1 MLLELENVDKME
13 YEKLG
18 NDGIQEED
26 PDLELLKKAIK
37 KNLGFNC
44 EQYKESHFR
53 RRINVRVRA
62 TNSSNYAEYLK
73 ILKKD
78 RDEYRYL
85 IEALTVNVSEFFR
98 NPETYT
104 VIEKEVLPALIESK
118 SNSLVKAIRIWSAGC
133 AAGEEAYSL
142 AIMLHRMLGKDFGKY
157 RISIQGTDIDS
168 SSLEKARKGVYS
180 ESALKNV
187 DEKTRERYFIKK
199 GGMYQVT
206 NQLKSITHFKQHDLI
221 SGPKLNHFDM
231 IICRNVMIYFNKEIQ
246 EQLHLDFY
254 KALSQGGFFIIG
266 KAETLLGT
274 AADYFKPYNTRERL
288 YVKENEGNIHGKR
301 GDIHGKRGD
310 IHGKRDQEAK

>member
-1 MLLELENVDKME
+1 MEN
-13 YEKLG
+13 EKLR
-18 NDGIQEED
+18 NDEIQEED

-62 TNSSNYAEYLK
+62 TNSSSYAEYLK

-78 RDEYRYL
+78 QDEYRNL

-104 VIEKEVLPALIESK
+104 VIEKEVLPALIKSK
-118 SNSLVKAIRIWSAGC
+118 SNSMVKSIRIWSAGC

-142 AIMLHRMLGKDFGKY
+142 AILLHMLLNKDFGKY
-157 RISIQGTDIDS
+157 RISIMGTDIDS
-168 SSLEKARKGVYS
+168 SSLEKARKGVYG
-180 ESALKNV
+180 ENVLKNV

-206 NQLKSITHFKQHDLI
+206 DQLKNITHFKQHDLI
-221 SGPKLNHFDM
+221 SGPKLSHFDM

-274 AADYFKPYNTRERL
+274 AAGYFKPYNTRERL
-288 YVKENEGNIHGKR
+288 YVKENKGEIHGKREEIHGKREEIHGKR
-301 GDIHGKRGD
+301 GE

>member
-1 MLLELENVDKME
+1 MEN
-13 YEKLG
+13 EKLR
-18 NDGIQEED
+18 NDEIQEED

-37 KNLGFNC
+37 KNIGFNC

-62 TNSSNYAEYLK
+62 TNSSSYAEYLK

-78 RDEYRYL
+78 QDEYRNL

-104 VIEKEVLPALIESK
+104 VIEKEILPALIKSK

-142 AIMLHRMLGKDFGKY
+142 AILLQMLLDKDFGKY
-157 RISIQGTDIDS
+157 RISIIGTDIDS

-180 ESALKNV
+180 ENVLKNV

-206 NQLKSITHFKQHDLI
+206 DQLKNITHFKQHDLI
-221 SGPKLNHFDM
+221 SGPKLSHFDM

-246 EQLHLDFY
+246 EQLHLEFY
-254 KALSQGGFFIIG
+254 KALNRGGFFIIG

-274 AADYFKPYNTRERL
+274 AAGYFKPYNTRERL
-288 YVKENEGNIHGKR
+288 YVKTNEGN
-301 GDIHGKRGD
+301 IHGKRGD

>member
-1 MLLELENVDKME
+1 MEN
-13 YEKLG
+13 EKLRT
-18 NDGIQEED
+18 DEIQEED
-26 PDLELLKKAIK
+26 PDLELLKKTIK

-62 TNSSNYAEYLK
+62 TNSRSYAEYLK
-73 ILKKD
+73 ILKRD
-78 RDEYRYL
+78 LDEYRYL

-98 NPETYT
+98 NPETYA
-104 VIEKEVLPALIESK
+104 VIEKEVLPALIESQ

-157 RISIQGTDIDS
+157 RISILGTDIDS

-206 NQLKSITHFKQHDLI
+206 DQLKNITHFKQHDLI
-221 SGPKLNHFDM
+221 SGPKLSHFDM

-274 AADYFKPYNTRERL
+274 AASYFKPFNTRERL
-288 YVKENEGNIHGKR
+288 YVKENEGT
-301 GDIHGKRGD
+301 IHGKRGD

>member
-1 MLLELENVDKME
+1 MEN
-13 YEKLG
+13 EKLR
-18 NDGIQEED
+18 NDEIQEED

-62 TNSSNYAEYLK
+62 TNSSSYAEYLK

-78 RDEYRYL
+78 QDEYRNL

-104 VIEKEVLPALIESK
+104 VIEKEVLPALIKSK
-118 SNSLVKAIRIWSAGC
+118 SNSMVKSIRIWSAGC

-142 AIMLHRMLGKDFGKY
+142 AILLHMLLNKDFGKY
-157 RISIQGTDIDS
+157 RISIMGTDIDS
-168 SSLEKARKGVYS
+168 SSLEKARKGVYG
-180 ESALKNV
+180 ENVLKNV

-206 NQLKSITHFKQHDLI
+206 DQLKNITHFKQHDLI
-221 SGPKLNHFDM
+221 SGPKLSHFDM

-246 EQLHLDFY
+246 EQLHLEFY
-254 KALSQGGFFIIG
+254 KALNRGGFFIIG

-274 AADYFKPYNTRERL
+274 AACYFKPYNTRERL
-288 YVKENEGNIHGKR
+288 YVKTNEGN
-301 GDIHGKRGD
+301 IHGKRGD

>member
-1 MLLELENVDKME
+1 MEN
-13 YEKLG
+13 EKLRT
-18 NDGIQEED
+18 DEIQEED

-62 TNSSNYAEYLK
+62 TNSSSYAEYLK

-78 RDEYRYL
+78 QDEYRNL

-104 VIEKEVLPALIESK
+104 VIEKEVLPTLIKSK
-118 SNSLVKAIRIWSAGC
+118 SRSLVKAIRIWSAGC

-142 AIMLHRMLGKDFGKY
+142 AIMLHRLLGKDFGKY
-157 RISIQGTDIDS
+157 RISIMGTDIDS

-206 NQLKSITHFKQHDLI
+206 DQLKNITHFKQHDLI
-221 SGPKLNHFDM
+221 SGPKLSHFDM

-246 EQLHLDFY
+246 EQLHLEFY

-274 AADYFKPYNTRERL
+274 AAGYFNPYNTRERL

-301 GDIHGKRGD
+301 GDIHGKR
-310 IHGKRDQEAK
+310 DQEAK

>member
-1 MLLELENVDKME
+1 MEN
-13 YEKLG
+13 EKLR
-18 NDGIQEED
+18 NDEIQEED
-26 PDLELLKKAIK
+26 PDLELLKRAIK

-62 TNSSNYAEYLK
+62 TNSSSYAEYLK

-78 RDEYRYL
+78 QDEYRNL

-104 VIEKEVLPALIESK
+104 VIEKEVLPALIKSK
-118 SNSLVKAIRIWSAGC
+118 SNSLVKSIRIWSAGC

-142 AIMLHRMLGKDFGKY
+142 AILLHMLLDKEFGKY
-157 RISIQGTDIDS
+157 RISIMGTDIDS
-168 SSLEKARKGVYS
+168 SSLEKARKGVYG
-180 ESALKNV
+180 ENVLKNV

-206 NQLKSITHFKQHDLI
+206 DQLKNITHFKQHDLI
-221 SGPKLNHFDM
+221 SGPKLSHFDM

-274 AADYFKPYNTRERL
+274 AAGYFKPYNTRERL

-301 GDIHGKRGD
+301 EDIHGKRGD
-310 IHGKRDQEAK
+310 

>member
-1 MLLELENVDKME
+1 MEN
-13 YEKLG
+13 EKLRA
-18 NDGIQEED
+18 NEIQEED
-26 PDLELLKKAIK
+26 PDLEILKKAIK

-44 EQYKESHFR
+44 EHYKESHFR

-62 TNSSNYAEYLK
+62 TNSNSYAEYLK

-78 RDEYRYL
+78 SDEYRYL

-104 VIEKEVLPALIESK
+104 IIEKEVLPALIESK
-118 SNSLVKAIRIWSAGC
+118 SNSLMKAIRIWSAGC

-142 AIMLHRMLGKDFGKY
+142 AIILHRRLGKDFGKY
-157 RISIQGTDIDS
+157 RISIMGTDIDS

-180 ESALKNV
+180 ENALKNV

-206 NQLKSITHFKQHDLI
+206 DQLKNVTHFKQHDLI
-221 SGPKLNHFDM
+221 SGPKLSHFDM

-254 KALSQGGFFIIG
+254 KSLTQGGFFIIG

-288 YVKENEGNIHGKR
+288 YVKENEGNS
-301 GDIHGKRGD
+301 HGKRGD
-310 IHGKRDQEAK
+310 IHGKRDQETK

>member
-1 MLLELENVDKME
+1 MEN
-13 YEKLG
+13 EKLRT
-18 NDGIQEED
+18 DEIQEED
-26 PDLELLKKAIK
+26 PDLELLKRAIK

-44 EQYKESHFR
+44 EQYKGSHFR

-62 TNSSNYAEYLK
+62 TNSSSYAEYLK

-78 RDEYRYL
+78 RDEYRNL

-104 VIEKEVLPALIESK
+104 VIEKEVLPALIKSK
-118 SNSLVKAIRIWSAGC
+118 SNALVKAIRIWSAGC

-142 AIMLHRMLGKDFGKY
+142 AILLHMLLDKDFGKY
-157 RISIQGTDIDS
+157 RISIMGTDIDS
-168 SSLEKARKGVYS
+168 SSLERARKGVYS
-180 ESALKNV
+180 ENVLKNV

-206 NQLKSITHFKQHDLI
+206 DQLKNITHFKQHDLI
-221 SGPKLNHFDM
+221 SGPKLSHFDI

-254 KALSQGGFFIIG
+254 KALSHEGFFIIG

-301 GDIHGKRGD
+301 GDIHGK
-310 IHGKRDQEAK
+310 KDQEAK

>member
-1 MLLELENVDKME
+1 MEN
-13 YEKLG
+13 EKLRT
-18 NDGIQEED
+18 DGIQEED

-37 KNLGFNC
+37 KNIGFNC

-62 TNSSNYAEYLK
+62 TNSSSYAEYLK

-78 RDEYRYL
+78 QDEYRYL

-98 NPETYT
+98 NPETYM
-104 VIEKEVLPALIESK
+104 VIEKEVLPALIKSK

-142 AIMLHRMLGKDFGKY
+142 AILLHRILGKDFGKY
-157 RISIQGTDIDS
+157 RISIIGTDIDS
-168 SSLEKARKGVYS
+168 PSLEKARKGVYI
-180 ESALKNV
+180 ETALKNV

-206 NQLKSITHFKQHDLI
+206 DQLKDVTHFKRHDLI
-221 SGPKLNHFDM
+221 SGPKLSHFDL

-254 KALSQGGFFIIG
+254 KALGQGGFFIIG
-266 KAETLLGT
+266 KAETLLGM
-274 AADYFKPYNTRERL
+274 AAGYFKPYNTRERL
-288 YVKENEGNIHGKR
+288 YVKENEGNL
-301 GDIHGKRGD
+301 HGKRGD

>member
-1 MLLELENVDKME
+1 MEN
-13 YEKLG
+13 EKLRT
-18 NDGIQEED
+18 DEIQEED

-62 TNSSNYAEYLK
+62 TNSSSYAEYLK

-78 RDEYRYL
+78 QDEYRNL

-104 VIEKEVLPALIESK
+104 VIEKEVLPTLIKSK
-118 SNSLVKAIRIWSAGC
+118 SKSLVKAIRIWSAGC

-142 AIMLHRMLGKDFGKY
+142 AILLHMLLEKDFGKY
-157 RISIQGTDIDS
+157 RISIMGTDIDS

-180 ESALKNV
+180 ENALKNV

-199 GGMYQVT
+199 DEMYQVT
-206 NQLKSITHFKQHDLI
+206 DQLKNITHFKQHDLI
-221 SGPKLNHFDM
+221 SGSKLSHFDM

-246 EQLHLDFY
+246 EQLHLEFY
-254 KALSQGGFFIIG
+254 KSLSQGGFFIIG

-274 AADYFKPYNTRERL
+274 AAGYFKPYNTRERL

-301 GDIHGKRGD
+301 GDIHGKR
-310 IHGKRDQEAK
+310 DQEAK